1 MEIIWIIIEIS
12 ATFFENYIVLDTI
25 DKMFGYKYS
34 ERKKLFIITLLVST
48 VYVTVINQ
56 FFSFE
61 GWLAIITIIIFTIYS
76 AFFTKKRTNI
86 KYFVPVILF
95 SVILCINIS
104 VTYLMGVIFGTPET
118 FVFISLGG
126 ARLFALFITKLIFY
140 IVSRIIIRV
149 YKKENF
155 EFNKSE
161 TFITSVLFLLT
172 LIISISL
179 VKLQLYHRNEDQL
192 IFLSIFCIFLT
203 DMFIFF
209 IMKKINKENQNK
221 LRISMLEMQL
231 SEQKT
236 MIEETGNISR
246 EIKKAEHDLRHH
258 LQCVLGNI
266 ENGNSEAAEI
276 YLKQLLHDYETSIF
290 KYIYIDNSTVN
301 SIINMKISRCH
312 ANRIDIKTEIE
323 SDFSGFSDIDI
334 CVLLANLLD
343 NAIEASAKVSSP
355 QIILNIRNEKN
366 YLCITV
372 KNRIEKSVLDK
383 NQTLQTTKKN
393 KSRHGLGIY
402 SIFQIVEKYDGMKSY
417 YEKNGYFI
425 ADIWLKRVGYSFQE
439 RIQTAV
445 DYQTRQN

>member
-192 IFLSIFCIFLT
+192 IFLSIFCIF
-203 DMFIFF
+203 
-209 IMKKINKENQNK
+209 
-221 LRISMLEMQL
+221 
-231 SEQKT
+231 
-236 MIEETGNISR
+236 
-246 EIKKAEHDLRHH
+246 
-258 LQCVLGNI
+258 
-266 ENGNSEAAEI
+266 
-276 YLKQLLHDYETSIF
+276 Y
-290 KYIYIDNSTVN
+290 
-301 SIINMKISRCH
+301 
-312 ANRIDIKTEIE
+312 
-323 SDFSGFSDIDI
+323 
-334 CVLLANLLD
+334 
-343 NAIEASAKVSSP
+343 
-355 QIILNIRNEKN
+355 
-366 YLCITV
+366 
-372 KNRIEKSVLDK
+372 
-383 NQTLQTTKKN
+383 
-393 KSRHGLGIY
+393 
-402 SIFQIVEKYDGMKSY
+402 
-417 YEKNGYFI
+417 
-425 ADIWLKRVGYSFQE
+425 
-439 RIQTAV
+439 
-445 DYQTRQN
+445 TR